1 MIIIQH
7 NKGMVID
14 ILRCRD
20 DTTNEN
26 IAVVNSIPAYEPR
39 EGYNGV
45 LKYGENGLYWDYEL
59 SETSDEDEI
68 SNEEALN
75 ILLGGAS

>member
-7 NKGMVID
+7 SNGIVID

-45 LKYGENGLYWDYEL
+45 LKYGENSLYWDYEL

>member
-7 NKGMVID
+7 SNGVVID

-26 IAVVNSIPAYEPR
+26 IAVVKSIPAYEPR
-39 EGYNGV
+39 EGYNGI

>member
-1 MIIIQH
+1 MTIIQH
-7 NKGMVID
+7 SNGVVID

>member
-1 MIIIQH
+1 MNIIKQV
-7 NKGMVID
+7 NGTVID

-26 IAVVNSIPAYEPR
+26 IADANSIPAYEPR
-39 EGYNGV
+39 EGYNGI

-68 SNEEALN
+68 SNEEALD
-75 ILLGGAS
+75 ILLGGAT

>member
-7 NKGMVID
+7 SNGVVID

-26 IAVVNSIPAYEPR
+26 IAVVNFIPAYEPR

-45 LKYGENGLYWDYEL
+45 LKYGENGLYWEYEL

-68 SNEEALN
+68 SNEEVLN

>member
-7 NKGMVID
+7 SNGVVID
-14 ILRCRD
+14 ILSCRD

-75 ILLGGAS
+75 ILLGDAL

>member
-7 NKGMVID
+7 SNGVVID

-75 ILLGGAS
+75 ILLGGAL

>member
-1 MIIIQH
+1 MIIVQH
-7 NKGMVID
+7 SNGVVID

-26 IAVVNSIPAYEPR
+26 IAVVNFIPVYEPR

>member
-7 NKGMVID
+7 SNGIVID
-14 ILRCRD
+14 ILCCRD

-26 IAVVNSIPAYEPR
+26 TAVVNSIPAYEPR

-59 SETSDEDEI
+59 SEMSDEDEI

>member
-7 NKGMVID
+7 SNGIVID

-26 IAVVNSIPAYEPR
+26 TAVVNSIPAYEPR

>member
-7 NKGMVID
+7 SNNVVTD

-26 IAVVNSIPAYEPR
+26 IAVVNSIPDYEPR

-45 LKYGENGLYWDYEL
+45 LKYGENGLHWDYEL

>member
-1 MIIIQH
+1 MIIIQRS
-7 NKGMVID
+7 NSVVID

>member
-1 MIIIQH
+1 MTIIQH
-7 NKGMVID
+7 INGIVID

-26 IAVVNSIPAYEPR
+26 IAVTNFIPAYEQR

>member
-7 NKGMVID
+7 SNGVVID

-26 IAVVNSIPAYEPR
+26 IAVVNFISAYEPR

-75 ILLGGAS
+75 ILLGGSS

>member
-7 NKGMVID
+7 VNGMVID

-26 IAVVNSIPAYEPR
+26 IAVANSIPAYEPR
-39 EGYNGV
+39 EGYNGI

>member
-1 MIIIQH
+1 MTIIQH
-7 NKGMVID
+7 INGIVID
-14 ILRCRD
+14 IFRCRD
-20 DTTNEN
+20 DITNEN
-26 IAVVNSIPAYEPR
+26 IAVVNSIPDYEQR

>member
-1 MIIIQH
+1 MTIIQH
-7 NKGMVID
+7 INGIVID

-26 IAVVNSIPAYEPR
+26 IAVVNSIPTYEPR

-45 LKYGENGLYWDYEL
+45 LKYGENGLYCDYVQEQL
-59 SETSDEDEI
+59 Q
-68 SNEEALN
+68 NHFEA
-75 ILLGGAS
+75 S

>member
-7 NKGMVID
+7 SNGIVID

-26 IAVVNSIPAYEPR
+26 IAFVNSIPAYEPR

>member
-1 MIIIQH
+1 MIIIQYS
-7 NKGMVID
+7 NGIVID
-14 ILRCRD
+14 ILRCRN

>member
-7 NKGMVID
+7 SNGVVID

-20 DTTNEN
+20 DATNEN

>member
-7 NKGMVID
+7 SNGVVID

-59 SETSDEDEI
+59 SETSDEYEI

>member
-7 NKGMVID
+7 SNGVVID

-26 IAVVNSIPAYEPR
+26 IAVVNSIPDYEQR

-45 LKYGENGLYWDYEL
+45 LKYGVNGLYWDYEL

>member
-7 NKGMVID
+7 SNGVVID

-45 LKYGENGLYWDYEL
+45 LKYEVNGLYWDYEL

>member
-7 NKGMVID
+7 SNGIVID

-26 IAVVNSIPAYEPR
+26 ITVVNSIPAYELR

-75 ILLGGAS
+75 ILLGGSS

>member
-7 NKGMVID
+7 SNGVVID

-26 IAVVNSIPAYEPR
+26 IAVAYSIPAYEPR
-39 EGYNGV
+39 EGYNGI

>member
-7 NKGMVID
+7 SNGIVID
-14 ILRCRD
+14 ILLCRD